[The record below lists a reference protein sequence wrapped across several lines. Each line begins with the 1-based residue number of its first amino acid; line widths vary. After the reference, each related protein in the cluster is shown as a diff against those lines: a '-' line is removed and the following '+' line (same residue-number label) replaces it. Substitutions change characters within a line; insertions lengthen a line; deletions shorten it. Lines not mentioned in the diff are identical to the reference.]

1 MRKIIFSII
10 LTIIMLPS
18 ICFAEPIIKSDSRT
32 FDIIKGVYDLR
43 GNVFVQFPVRG
54 SNMTI
59 TGDITKVYM
68 YQQEVHGSGNIT
80 LSFDNMKFSCDNVDV
95 YSNQRIAYLEGNM
108 NFNSN
113 DLNITSDSGS
123 YNWKTKIAIFN
134 GNVKVNGESKPN
146 NTKYNMETKSFIE

>member
-43 GNVFVQFPVRG
+43 GNVFVQFPVHG

-59 TGDITKVYM
+59 TGDMTKVYM

-80 LSFDNMKFSCDNVDV
+80 LSFDNMKFEVNPIVNSFKKTL
-95 YSNQRIAYLEGNM
+95 S
-108 NFNSN
+108 NSN
-113 DLNITSDSGS
+113 FLVMKCFKLIFSEEGQAKNICYSWQIYG
-123 YNWKTKIAIFN
+123 FQRL
-134 GNVKVNGESKPN
+134 
-146 NTKYNMETKSFIE
+146 